1 MALDFCV
8 HGGIMSESK
17 QQVLSRVRPPRVQI
31 TYDVETLGSIQKKE
45 LPFIVGILADLSGKP
60 ENPLPR
66 LKERKFVEID
76 RDNFDDVMSAIAPRL
91 AFQVANKLQPDSNE
105 MINVLL
111 SLKKMGDFSP
121 DQIVQQIPALKK
133 LFDARSRLNDLLAK
147 LDGNDDLDGLLGQV
161 LADTAEQAKLRE
173 DLKASS
179 AANPASPPEG
189 GAPAETPAG

>member
-76 RDNFDDVMSAIAPRL
+76 RDNFDDVMGAIAPRL

>member
-76 RDNFDDVMSAIAPRL
+76 RDNFDDVMGAIAPRL

-105 MINVLL
+105 MISVLL